1 MHRSRLIPVEGHDGL
16 ARDPNSG
23 AIVSVNKTDFE
34 KYKAVSTARKNY
46 DQKIENT
53 AEELAS
59 LKEEMS
65 EIKQLLVKLVDGINT

>member
-23 AIVSVNKTDFE
+23 AIVSTNKTDFE
-34 KYKAVSTARKNY
+34 KYKAVSSARKNY
-46 DQKIENT
+46 DQKIEDT
-53 AEELAS
+53 ATELAS